1 MFTMNSAAIYR
12 QKGVTNAPN
21 SNSVNFIDKKK
32 HIRTFFFRKL
42 MAFLTYLD
50 DRHTAVSI
58 ILNGNRIYFA

>member
-32 HIRTFFFRKL
+32 HITTFFFRKL